1 MKRLFLTAAL
11 LIAAITTANAQT
23 VTVQNV
29 TITYNEAAAKN
40 VGFSLDVTNNA
51 NGGSG
56 SSVALHIRQ
65 TPL

>member
-1 MKRLFLTAAL
+1 MAHN
-11 LIAAITTANAQT
+11 TTANAQT

-56 SSVALHIRQ
+56 SGLCKNA
-65 TPL
+65 